1 MDAEKAIKR
10 VNRDYQEA
18 IMRLF
23 VYGLSPVNDNDRK
36 RGYRA
41 IDALTAEMNRNIRTG
56 R

>member
-1 MDAEKAIKR
+1 
-10 VNRDYQEA
+10 
-18 IMRLF
+18 MRLF
-23 VYGLSPVNDNDRK
+23 VYGLTPDSETDRK